1 MMLWLALGAGTTF
14 AQVPQ
19 NASFVALPFYGEYYL
34 HDPSPMIK
42 QGTNYYMWGD
52 GQGIS
57 GITSTDLRNW
67 TDISP
72 VFPGNPP
79 AWTTNAIPAFTGYF
93 WAPDVAYFNG
103 QYNLYYACSQWG
115 TINSA
120 IGLATS
126 PSLVSPVW
134 TDQGKVIQS
143 NPIGQTT
150 SNTDLTAYN
159 CIDPS
164 ILLDTNGTVWM
175 SFGSYSDGILIMQL
189 NPATGKRFSSSSPIY
204 RVANNGPVFF
214 SNTEEASFLYQ
225 HGGYYYLFV
234 NFGGCCAGVDSTY
247 NIRVGRSTSVIG
259 PYVDQ
264 NGISLTNGGGMMVLE
279 STARYIGPGQAGI
292 MNDSGTNWFT
302 YHFYDGNNYG
312 AATVALNQ
320 IYWTTNGWPA
330 VTNDWSAFYPFNS
343 DAHEHL
349 GLYDGT
355 LKNGATITNDP
366 ALGNVLNLNGTS
378 QYVQLANPV
387 ANAKT
392 FATWVKWRGGASWQR
407 IFDFGAGTNQ
417 YFFLTPAAN
426 DGNMRFA
433 ITTNGNNAEQRIEA
447 AMPLPTN
454 SWCHVAV
461 TLDGQRGVLY
471 LNGSAVATNLGVT
484 IRPWQTLASSN
495 YVGKSQFPGDPAF
508 NGCISS
514 FRIFG
519 RALSAAEISNIAYA
533 HPALAHRYSF
543 NTNTPAVWDSI
554 GMAHGMLVGNAT
566 VTNNVLQLDGVSG
579 DYVNLPGGL
588 VSGSSSVTL
597 EFWATFAT
605 NGNWARVVDFGN
617 FTGGT
622 GTQYFFY
629 SPHTSLGS
637 QRMEESANTTTTF
650 DIPGTLDGR
659 TVHVV
664 CVVDPTNHYAA
675 VYTNGTLEASLSN
688 AWPSF
693 HSVSTAW
700 SFIGRSLFATD
711 AWLGGTID
719 ELRLYDGRLTP
730 AQISA
735 DDLYGPDVLAFPVT
749 LNASN
754 SAAGLAFSWPSWA
767 VGFGLR
773 STTELA
779 GGPWTSVAPAPA
791 LSNDLWS
798 VTIPMTNASLFYRL
812 QR

>member
-1 MMLWLALGAGTTF
+1 M
-14 AQVPQ
+14 
-19 NASFVALPFYGEYYL
+19 
-34 HDPSPMIK
+34 
-42 QGTNYYMWGD
+42 
-52 GQGIS
+52 
-57 GITSTDLRNW
+57 
-67 TDISP
+67 
-72 VFPGNPP
+72 
-79 AWTTNAIPAFTGYF
+79 
-93 WAPDVAYFNG
+93 
-103 QYNLYYACSQWG
+103 
-115 TINSA
+115 
-120 IGLATS
+120 
-126 PSLVSPVW
+126 
-134 TDQGKVIQS
+134 
-143 NPIGQTT
+143 
-150 SNTDLTAYN
+150 
-159 CIDPS
+159 
-164 ILLDTNGTVWM
+164 
-175 SFGSYSDGILIMQL
+175 
-189 NPATGKRFSSSSPIY
+189 
-204 RVANNGPVFF
+204 
-214 SNTEEASFLYQ
+214 
-225 HGGYYYLFV
+225 
-234 NFGGCCAGVDSTY
+234 
-247 NIRVGRSTSVIG
+247 
-259 PYVDQ
+259 
-264 NGISLTNGGGMMVLE
+264 
-279 STARYIGPGQAGI
+279 
-292 MNDSGTNWFT
+292 
-302 YHFYDGNNYG
+302 
-312 AATVALNQ
+312 
-320 IYWTTNGWPA
+320 
-330 VTNDWSAFYPFNS
+330 
-343 DAHEHL
+343 
-349 GLYDGT
+349 
-355 LKNGATITNDP
+355 
-366 ALGNVLNLNGTS
+366 
-378 QYVQLANPV
+378 
-387 ANAKT
+387 
-392 FATWVKWRGGASWQR
+392 
-407 IFDFGAGTNQ
+407 
-417 YFFLTPAAN
+417 
-426 DGNMRFA
+426 
-433 ITTNGNNAEQRIEA
+433 
-447 AMPLPTN
+447 
-454 SWCHVAV
+454 
-461 TLDGQRGVLY
+461 
-471 LNGSAVATNLGVT
+471 ATNLGVT